1 MKYEIIQSRE
11 LFCVFEDNNKLI
23 SYHYSL
29 IDAEIYIKKL
39 QYVYLMYLLKNDY

>member
-11 LFCVFEDNNKLI
+11 LFCVFEDDKLI

-39 QYVYLMYLLKNDY
+39 EYVYLMYLINNDH